1 VSTTH
6 ISAELRRTVRA
17 RSGLICEY
25 CLIHEEDTF
34 FGLEVDHIIAEKHGG
49 ETHLENLC
57 CACLTCNRFKGSD
70 IATLDAN
77 TRDLVRLF
85 HPRQDV
91 WSEHFELEGARIL
104 GTTKIGEATVRLL
117 RLNLEERLLERE
129 MLLTLGRYPANPS

>member
-6 ISAELRRTVRA
+6 ISADLRRAVRA

-49 ETHLENLC
+49 ETQLENLC

-70 IATLDAN
+70 IATLEAN

-91 WSEHFELEGARIL
+91 WKDYFVLEGVKIL
-104 GTTKIGEATVRLL
+104 GTTPIGEATVRLL

-129 MLLTLGRYPANPS
+129 VLQSLGRYPENQG